1 MRNKNTG
8 MFGTHRGCTEV
19 RTWNLQCVALLRVV
33 SKHRGWSAAIS
44 SQKAMLDGSLRT
56 ILNADDPH

>member
-1 MRNKNTG
+1 